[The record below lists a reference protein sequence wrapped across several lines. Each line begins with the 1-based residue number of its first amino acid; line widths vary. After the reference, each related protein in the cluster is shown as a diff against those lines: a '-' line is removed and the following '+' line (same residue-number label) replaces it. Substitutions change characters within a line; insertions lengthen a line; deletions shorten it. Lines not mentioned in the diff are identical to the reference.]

1 MANYYPNTVET
12 IVSDATR
19 PTEKAGFSIPLFFT
33 PTMHKPNSFTSPKG
47 VIEAGYAINSP
58 MERFAA
64 GCFAGEFNP
73 NIVKMYPMQVGTIE
87 VLVDESIKANDVVS
101 VNFSNQTKKEVIS
114 QQFTTDLATTMAALK
129 TKLDTATGK
138 TFALADNK
146 LTYTHTKG
154 DAEFSLGFED
164 FTVVHY
170 TTTTQP
176 ATAFASALEYDD
188 NFFFT
193 ASSLHDTESVTSFAL
208 SATAEKKVHV
218 YTTSDIKCGQPDQPD
233 STAQALA
240 DKSIDYV
247 AGMWHED
254 ADTQFPE
261 GAIIGYCANI
271 QPQRKNT
278 LNMATLVGV
287 TPSKF
292 GGNAS
297 QFKQTLTKRNMS
309 FYVKE
314 QGVGVL
320 HEGWVA
326 SGKFFDLIRFKC
338 WSAAR
343 TTEAIFNYL
352 KRASDTGTAV
362 IFSQADF
369 DALAMQ
375 IYSEM
380 INPAIA
386 GQTVLNESS
395 INTVTGKTI
404 DLRPVVTF
412 PARADIPN
420 SSLADRVLDNV
431 FVELVYGNPVHHV
444 KINVSVIL
452 NRQ

>member
-395 INTVTGKTI
+395 INTVTGKTV